1 VPNAVE
7 VTLPTGLW
15 VDGRRR
21 QDAALRPPTG
31 DDETFLLEEAEGLS
45 PARRTTALLARC
57 VVRLGPYEPPE
68 PEHVRSLTAG
78 DREALLLHLHRLA
91 YGERLDCL
99 LACPDPEC
107 GERLDL
113 ELRVGDLLLAPYE
126 EARAEHEAD
135 GVRFRVP
142 SGGDLE
148 AAADHAAAGL
158 DAAELVL
165 LERCVLEG
173 RPDEALDD
181 LLGELD
187 PQADLRLD
195 MTCPACGRAFSV
207 AFDAGDFLARELARD
222 ADALLREIHLL
233 ALHYHWPESELRA
246 MPPRRRRRYLAVL
259 AEGAG
264 A

>member
-15 VDGRRR
+15 VEGRRR

-31 DDETFLLEEAEGLS
+31 DDETFLLEEASGLS
-45 PARRTTALLARC
+45 PARRTTALLTRC
-57 VVRLGPYEPPE
+57 LVRLGPNEPPAA
-68 PEHVRSLTAG
+68 EHVRALTAG

-99 LACPDPEC
+99 LSCPQPEC
-107 GERLDL
+107 GEQLDL

-126 EARAEHEAD
+126 HAAPEHEVD
-135 GVRFRVP
+135 GMRIRLP
-142 SGGDLE
+142 TGADLE
-148 AAADHAAAGL
+148 AAADQAPDGL
-158 DAAELVL
+158 DAAARVL

-173 RPDEALDD
+173 SPDDSVDD
-181 LLGELD
+181 VLAELD

-195 MTCPACGRAFSV
+195 MTCPACGHGFSV

-222 ADALLREIHLL
+222 ADALLREIHVL
-233 ALHYHWPESELRA
+233 ALHYHWPESELRT

-259 AEGAG
+259 SEGAG
-264 A
+264 P

>member
-1 VPNAVE
+1 VPGAVD

-15 VDGRRR
+15 VEGRRR

-31 DDETFLLEEAEGLS
+31 DDETFVLEEADGLS
-45 PARRTTALLARC
+45 PARRTTALLTRC
-57 VVRLGPYEPPE
+57 LVRLGPHEPPAA
-68 PEHVRSLTAG
+68 EHVRALTAG
-78 DREALLLHLHRLA
+78 DREALLLHLHGLA

-99 LACPDPEC
+99 LSCPQPEC

-113 ELRVGDLLLAPYE
+113 ELRVGELLLAPYE
-126 EARAEHEAD
+126 HASPEHEAD
-135 GVRFRVP
+135 GARIRP
-142 SGGDLE
+142 PTGADLE
-148 AAADHAAAGL
+148 AAADRAVEGL
-158 DAAELVL
+158 DAAERVL
-165 LERCVLEG
+165 AERCVLEG
-173 RPDEALDD
+173 RPEDVDH
-181 LLGELD
+181 LLAELD

-222 ADALLREIHLL
+222 AEALLREIHVL
-233 ALHYHWPESELRA
+233 ALHYHWPEAELRA

-259 AEGAG
+259 AEGIG